1 VLHAPWPFCIPG
13 QPHVNDLDAALEGLV
28 ELSGCRPE
36 RRFLECGARLHVL
49 LHGTGRPLLLLHGGG
64 GGAGNWYRLFASL
77 GRRARV
83 IAPDLPGFGH
93 SAGITPQPPLGMQAA
108 GLLVQ
113 LLDALGAERADVLG
127 TSFGGLAAL
136 RLAAHYPGRVR
147 RVVLLDS
154 AGLAP
159 AAPPLLWW
167 GTRPGIARWAL
178 RPSTA
183 GNRWLL
189 RRLLTSV
196 PLPPADEDALV
207 RYLTASARQHAHVM
221 PGALRAFLQG
231 RRQREWLDRDEL
243 AAIRAPVLLLWGAR
257 DRFFPVAQA
266 RAALPAFADA
276 RLRVLPEAGHSPNWE
291 RPEAVLR
298 ELHEFLFDDSENAA
312 GGRSR
317 YAEED
322 AG

>member
-1 VLHAPWPFCIPG
+1 MT
-13 QPHVNDLDAALEGLV
+13 DLDAALERLM
-28 ELSGCRPE
+28 ELSSCRPE
-36 RRFLECGARLHVL
+36 RRFLECGARLHLL

-64 GGAGNWYRLFASL
+64 GGAGNWYRLLDSL

-93 SAGITPQPPLGMQAA
+93 SDDVALEPPLGMQAA
-108 GLLVQ
+108 RLLVQ

-136 RLAAHYPGRVR
+136 RMAAHYPGRVR
-147 RVVLLDS
+147 RLVLLDS

-159 AAPPLLWW
+159 AAPGPLWW
-167 GTRPGIARWAL
+167 ATRPGIARWAL
-178 RPSTA
+178 RPGMA
-183 GNRWLL
+183 GTRWLL
-189 RRLLTSV
+189 RRLLTST

-207 RYLTASARQHAHVM
+207 RYLTASAHRHARVI

-243 AAIRAPVLLLWGAR
+243 AAIRAPVLLLWGER
-257 DRFFPVAQA
+257 DRFFPVAHG
-266 RAALPAFADA
+266 RAARPAFADA
-276 RLRVLPEAGHSPNWE
+276 RLRVIPEAGHSPNWE
-291 RPEAVLR
+291 RPDEVLR
-298 ELHEFLFDDSENAA
+298 ELHEFLFDESDNAA

-317 YAEED
+317 YAQED